1 MCKEDSWMF
10 QVSNLG
16 SAVIETLAHREWT
29 VQLPQQLQ
37 DRGPCTVTLV
47 SGRIQ
52 GMNTYDNVSKIFVQS
67 NIPIQGCSTE
77 IMAGSGS
84 TGYNQLFEGKISYTP
99 AYAHWAATPGATF
112 FGSNAIISPAVVNS
126 PLDVRVSAA
135 LQCRADSYTFRC
147 GGLPSFIN
155 FRGMVLLSSVNPLDT
170 LTYTTLYDYNNA
182 AAPQIEFHLSIVFDR
197 DREKE

>member
-16 SAVIETLAHREWT
+16 SAVVETLEHREWS

-52 GMNTYDNVSKIFVQS
+52 GMNTYDGLSKIFVQS

-99 AYAHWAATPGATF
+99 VYAHWSVEPGATF
-112 FGSNAIISPAVVNS
+112 FADSTTTSPIVHNS

-135 LQCRADSYTFRC
+135 LQCRADSYSFRC
-147 GGLPSFIN
+147 GGLPSHIH
-155 FRGMVLLSSVNPLDT
+155 FRGLVLLSSVNPLDT
-170 LTYTTLYDYNNA
+170 LNYTTLYDYNNA
-182 AAPQIEFHLSIVFDR
+182 TAPQIEFHLSIVFDR
-197 DREKE
+197 DRAKE